1 MQGIDY
7 AARLSELTIEELE
20 AEVTTSQSEM
30 SPMGRELVAR
40 ALDRERSGEGRD
52 IRIVVAVL
60 GANEGLRR
68 MVRYMDSFQFPIRVC
83 SFSAYASP
91 TGQGFILS
99 RATEEESKLVQ
110 STSSTTSYDER
121 MAVVLAHADSMGQ
134 RDAMERVITVF
145 SSNDHVFVR
154 PYKRG
159 VMIAP
164 VVAKN
169 RYIAYIA
176 PRSNGVSTLFGV
188 DPIQEFFPRVDVE
201 ALRQL
206 PAKSILSSSSAA
218 QDWALSISNSIA
230 GATMDSSQEL

>member
-1 MQGIDY
+1 
-7 AARLSELTIEELE
+7 
-20 AEVTTSQSEM
+20 
-30 SPMGRELVAR
+30 
-40 ALDRERSGEGRD
+40 
-52 IRIVVAVL
+52 
-60 GANEGLRR
+60 
-68 MVRYMDSFQFPIRVC
+68 
-83 SFSAYASP
+83 
-91 TGQGFILS
+91 
-99 RATEEESKLVQ
+99 
-110 STSSTTSYDER
+110 

-134 RDAMERVITVF
+134 RDAMERVIAVF

-206 PAKSILSSSSAA
+206 PAKSVLSSSSAA